1 MKNCILI
8 RHAKS
13 EQIFGINNK
22 LRKITTNGFTDIS
35 LTSELCKNY
44 LSDSF
49 SIWSSSAVRTT
60 QTAKIFAIVIQFDFE
75 KIIFKDDLYT
85 FDYVQLENMI
95 KSCDN
100 QVKNLIIFGHN
111 SAITDF
117 VNKFGDIFIDNVP
130 TSGIVILDFQT
141 SKWSEISVAK
151 TIKTIFPKDLK

>member
-13 EQIFGINNK
+13 EQIFGINDK

-44 LSDSF
+44 LPDGF

-60 QTAKIFAIVIQFDFE
+60 QTAKIFAKVTQFDFE
-75 KIIFKDDLYT
+75 KIIFKDELYT
-85 FDYVQLENMI
+85 FDYAQLEKKI
-95 KSCDN
+95 KSCDD

-130 TSGIVILDFQT
+130 TSGIVILEFQT